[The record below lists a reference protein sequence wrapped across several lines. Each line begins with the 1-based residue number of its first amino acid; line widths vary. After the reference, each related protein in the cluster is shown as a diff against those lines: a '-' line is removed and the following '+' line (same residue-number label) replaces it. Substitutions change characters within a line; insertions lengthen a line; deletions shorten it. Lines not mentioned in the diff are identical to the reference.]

1 MNRKSITQSLERWYS
16 EYRIGNV
23 PYWIRQN
30 YLYQSLDILPKD
42 LCTQEIIGESAEKRP
57 IRLVTLGHGD
67 IPVLLWT
74 QMHGDEP
81 TATRALLDIF
91 SIIRNKKESELIKT
105 ILNNLTLYIIPM
117 LNPDGAERFT
127 RRTVLGIDMNR
138 DALALATPEARI
150 LKSVHDR
157 YKPQWGYSLH
167 DQEQRYTVGGT
178 GQAAGI
184 SLLSAANGWEI
195 SVTDIRRETMQLAS
209 CVAEYAQPI
218 LPGQIGRYDDSYEP
232 RAFGENMHL
241 WGTRNVLIESGY
253 IPYDR
258 QKDTIRK
265 ANAISILGSL
275 FHLAGNTLPPD
286 DAYHSL
292 PINRRYFAE
301 YLFKRASVTINGTS
315 AGRQDVAFH
324 LEHSPDIETHTV
336 AFKLYLTE
344 LGDCSPYS
352 ASYTF
357 DATVIQI
364 RFEVDPSVPSG
375 LPVTEEKATCEI
387 EGADGR
393 ISVKE
398 GIYSVEP
405 EKIFGNLLV

>member
-1 MNRKSITQSLERWYS
+1 MNKTSIMQSLERWYS
-16 EYRIGNV
+16 DYRIDNV
-23 PYWIRQN
+23 PYWIKQN
-30 YLYQSLDILPKD
+30 YLYQSLDLLPKD
-42 LCTQEIIGESAEKRP
+42 LSTQEIIGESAEKRP

-67 IPVLLWT
+67 IPVLMWT

-91 SIIRNKKESELIKT
+91 SIIQNKKESELIKT
-105 ILNNLTLYIIPM
+105 ILNNLSLYIIPM

-150 LKSVHDR
+150 LKSVHDSYR
-157 YKPQWGYSLH
+157 PQWGYSLH

-184 SLLSAANGWEI
+184 SLLSAANDWEI

-258 QKDTIRK
+258 QKETIRK

-275 FHLAGNTLPPD
+275 YHLAKKTLPPD
-286 DAYHSL
+286 DAYHSI
-292 PINRRYFAE
+292 PVNRRYFTE
-301 YLFKRASVTINGTS
+301 YLFKRAAITINGTS

-324 LEHSPDIETHTV
+324 LDHNPDIETHTV

-352 ASYTF
+352 GSYTF
-357 DATVIQI
+357 DATDIKI

-375 LPVTEEKATCEI
+375 LPVPEEKATCEI

-393 ISVKE
+393 ISIKE